1 MKTKLPSLLFR
12 GLMLVGLGCGAVASA
27 IAVPLM
33 ATSAVHLKPDASS
46 PTVTF
51 LKAGTEPVPAHQQLA
66 TTPAG
71 WLAVELAGP
80 FEGYVPNK
88 DILKSLD
95 IRTGASIFLAPKA
108 DSAAFTT
115 FEAGDKAEITGL
127 RGKWTQVRVS
137 KKLVGYIQ
145 LGAVNVASTPPAAA
159 SAQKKSPPPPMAPAP
174 VPATA
179 YGVTTAGKPAP
190 VVSLSDNT
198 SAALPRL
205 FQGKFVS
212 TKSAFKPRRPYDWA
226 LNDDAGTRYAYL
238 DITKLL
244 LTDQIENYVDHTV
257 VAYGAAKPVPG
268 TKDIVI
274 EVESLQ
280 LK

>member
-1 MKTKLPSLLFR
+1 MKTKLPSLLLR
-12 GLMLVGLGCGAVASA
+12 GMLLLSAGCGALASA
-27 IAVPLM
+27 VAAPLT
-33 ATSAVHLKPDASS
+33 ATSAVHLKPDAGSA
-46 PTVTF
+46 TITF
-51 LKAGTEPVPAHQQLA
+51 LKAGTEPTPARQQLA

-71 WLAVELAGP
+71 WLAVELNGP

-108 DSAAFTT
+108 DAAAFTT
-115 FEAGDKAEITGL
+115 VEAGDKAEITGL
-127 RGKWTQVRVS
+127 RGKWTQVRVT
-137 KKLVGYIQ
+137 KKLIGYIH
-145 LGAVNVASTPPAAA
+145 LGAVTFAHAA
-159 SAQKKSPPPPMAPAP
+159 PPPSNTPKAAPGPVAPPP

-190 VVSLSDNT
+190 VVGLSD
-198 SAALPRL
+198 SAGVALPRL

-238 DITKLL
+238 DISKLL

-268 TKDIVI
+268 SKDIVI